1 MGSKKRS
8 YDSDAEEHHIK
19 KKSKSSS
26 KKDHSSKKSSS
37 EKKLKSKLKSKS
49 KSKSKRKSKSDSKTK
64 LKSHKKSKS
73 KSKSNDDDEEDSD
86 TESDLEDSSDDEH
99 NQSEDRILKTSS
111 DTESTED
118 AKPISLTVPEILSLE
133 HAITTLQQSI
143 QKIVDDSPDINQ
155 LNKFIENFS
164 RSNLTNEK
172 DFTETIV
179 ILSRNQK
186 IELSA
191 KLKTL
196 YNEKK
201 LKLFDE
207 LLKFNENSEI
217 KGIENTSLKLKR
229 IMQETQKDVNDNIN
243 INNIIDKVSNS
254 DIAKQ
259 FDESNKNTQMR
270 IPKYNPGKNY
280 PPILPRIMDPVIESK
295 VFMHKSKVNGS
306 KYLSKE
312 DMLHSHNER
321 FEFLGDSIL
330 NNLIT
335 IMLYNNFPNA
345 NEGELSI
352 MRSKLVN
359 NAILSEWS
367 QLYGFHKKL
376 NAELS
381 DNLKNGNLKIYAD
394 IFEAYIGGLIV
405 DNSLNFENIRTWLY
419 LLCAPIFKDLKSAKD
434 IKDVDILNKNAKG
447 ELYALIG
454 SASMPPRYIS
464 TACKDAG
471 AEKLFKSSK

>member
-8 YDSDAEEHHIK
+8 YENDAEEHHIK

-26 KKDHSSKKSSS
+26 KKDHSSKKSSK
-37 EKKLKSKLKSKS
+37 EKKLKSKS
-49 KSKSKRKSKSDSKTK
+49 KSKPKSKSKSDSKSK
-64 LKSHKKSKS
+64 SKSHKKSMS
-73 KSKSNDDDEEDSD
+73 KLKSNDYDDDDDSD
-86 TESDLEDSSDDEH
+86 SDSDLEDSSDNEH
-99 NQSEDRILKTSS
+99 NQSEDRILKSS
-111 DTESTED
+111 SETTEES
-118 AKPISLTVPEILSLE
+118 KPISLTVPEILSLE

-229 IMQETQKDVNDNIN
+229 IMQETQNGTSDNSKIN
-243 INNIIDKVSNS
+243 KNSDEDTNS
-254 DIAKQ
+254 DIVGD
-259 FDESNKNTQMR
+259 FDESNKDTQMR

-280 PPILPRIMDPVIESK
+280 PPILPKIMDPVIESK

-306 KYLSKE
+306 KYLK
-312 DMLHSHNER
+312 
-321 FEFLGDSIL
+321 
-330 NNLIT
+330 
-335 IMLYNNFPNA
+335 FP
-345 NEGELSI
+345 
-352 MRSKLVN
+352 
-359 NAILSEWS
+359 
-367 QLYGFHKKL
+367 
-376 NAELS
+376 
-381 DNLKNGNLKIYAD
+381 
-394 IFEAYIGGLIV
+394 
-405 DNSLNFENIRTWLY
+405 
-419 LLCAPIFKDLKSAKD
+419 
-434 IKDVDILNKNAKG
+434 
-447 ELYALIG
+447 
-454 SASMPPRYIS
+454 
-464 TACKDAG
+464 
-471 AEKLFKSSK
+471 